1 METSTAW
8 LRLNSYHCGSYVQ
21 VPRVLTMLEV
31 FLMYFV
37 NEDDAD
43 FKKYSEFIFNRTIF
57 RG

>member
-8 LRLNSYHCGSYVQ
+8 LRLNSYHSGFYAQ

>member
-1 METSTAW
+1 
-8 LRLNSYHCGSYVQ
+8 
-21 VPRVLTMLEV
+21 MLEV